1 MEIQFKYSPVSY
13 GKLRLMLHVEASFK
27 NIAQLGFSDKE
38 IDDVKSMFADTHLY
52 IFLSTMVVSF
62 VHILFDFLAFKNDVN
77 FWKNRKNTV
86 GISVRSVMW
95 RTFSQIVVFLYLL
108 EENTSYL
115 VLIPNGI
122 SGIIEV
128 NIL

>member
-1 MEIQFKYSPVSY
+1 M
-13 GKLRLMLHVEASFK
+13 
-27 NIAQLGFSDKE
+27 GFSDKE

-52 IFLSTMVVSF
+52 VFLTTMVVSF
-62 VHILFDFLAFKNDVN
+62 VHLLFDFLAFKNDVS

-108 EENTSYL
+108 DENTSYL

-122 SGIIEV
+122 SGVIEV
-128 NIL
+128 GSTWNSRHTL